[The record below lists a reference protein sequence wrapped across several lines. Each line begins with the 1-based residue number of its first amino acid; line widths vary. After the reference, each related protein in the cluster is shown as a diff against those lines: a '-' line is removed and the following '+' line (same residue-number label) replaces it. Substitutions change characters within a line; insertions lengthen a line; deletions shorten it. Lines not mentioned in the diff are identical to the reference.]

1 MADIDP
7 VMTMPAVINLAN
19 QYELAPEHFINT
31 VRTVAMPNGHTT
43 GELVQCLLVARE
55 HGLNPLTKE
64 IYFMKTRGGGI
75 QPIVSVDGWARKCN
89 EHPAFDGMDFEYNI
103 DEDGKP
109 VSVTCIIY
117 RKDRKHPIKATEFL
131 DECEKGAGNV
141 WKTHPKRMLRHR
153 ALTQAARYAFGFAGV
168 MDRDEFDQWQRMKD
182 VTPRGAPMAA
192 DNDLPDIPE
201 IPDIPD
207 AVDEPPD
214 PPAEKTF
221 DAAKFLEQ
229 LDGVLASCKD
239 IDALNESWDMNETT
253 FDGLDMDKKEEAYAI
268 FNKHEKRIEEA
279 A

>member
-1 MADIDP
+1 MSNVATAVDP
-7 VMTMPAVINLAN
+7 VLTMPAVINLAKH
-19 QYELAPEHFINT
+19 YELAPEYFVNT

-89 EHPAFDGMDFEYNI
+89 EHPAFDGMDFEYDI
-103 DEDGKP
+103 DKDGKP

-168 MDRDEFDQWQRMKD
+168 MDRDEFDQWQQAKNEAQPVKLR
-182 VTPRGAPMAA
+182 VVQE
-192 DNDLPDIPE
+192 LPDIPDV
-201 IPDIPD
+201 PDIPD
-207 AVDEPPD
+207 AVDDIPPD
-214 PPAEKTF
+214 DVPVVFDPRAFVDSYRNDMTLMPADERQEYF
-221 DAAKFLEQ
+221 DSNE
-229 LDGVLASCKD
+229 ASIEMLPAD
-239 IDALNESWDMNETT
+239 MQEEIDAINRELMP
-253 FDGLDMDKKEEAYAI
+253 
-268 FNKHEKRIEEA
+268 
-279 A
+279 